1 MASSHVAAPSARNPQ
16 PLQVPKELV
25 AAVSVAR
32 PRCRFFQEFASGR
45 CRKGAKCPFRHETKD
60 RRFDAHLP
68 HISRWESSSGVSG
81 ISLRPPVTVAL
92 ELFLKEKKSG
102 TTAAN
107 AQPLLGGELISF
119 QLACMQEP
127 DRDACVLSKRGWRK
141 ISTKLAGPQRIVHES
156 STKLPPYLMHA
167 TTIQNALSILA
178 LGEVNP
184 SPGICGDGIYCF
196 ACKSPAND
204 DIIEAWDRGIRG
216 CYNGGAAILM
226 ESHGML
232 CRSCDGNDILCSGII
247 ANRNDQYS
255 AGPRTVS
262 YMLAIFETDALS
274 RQLLLG

>member
-1 MASSHVAAPSARNPQ
+1 M
-16 PLQVPKELV
+16 
-25 AAVSVAR
+25 
-32 PRCRFFQEFASGR
+32 
-45 CRKGAKCPFRHETKD
+45 
-60 RRFDAHLP
+60 
-68 HISRWESSSGVSG
+68 
-81 ISLRPPVTVAL
+81 RPPVTVAL

-119 QLACMQEP
+119 QVACMQEP
-127 DRDACVLSKRGWRK
+127 DMEACAASKRGCRT
-141 ISTKLAGPQRIVHES
+141 ISTKALWKGADAPPRKVYES
-156 STKLPPYLMHA
+156 KKPMPPYLMHA

-247 ANRNDQYS
+247 ANKNDQYS

-262 YMLAIFETDALS
+262 YTLAIFETDALS

>member
-1 MASSHVAAPSARNPQ
+1 MHHHCSCWLKNRVWDPPRTCSWRAPTLRSSARNPQ

-25 AAVSVAR
+25 AAVSAAR

-119 QLACMQEP
+119 QVACMQEP
-127 DRDACVLSKRGWRK
+127 DMEACAASKRGWRT
-141 ISTKLAGPQRIVHES
+141 ISTKRAD
-156 STKLPPYLMHA
+156 STKVRLRIHHQAA
-167 TTIQNALSILA
+167 TVPQHHTIQN
-178 LGEVNP
+178 
-184 SPGICGDGIYCF
+184 
-196 ACKSPAND
+196 
-204 DIIEAWDRGIRG
+204 R
-216 CYNGGAAILM
+216 
-226 ESHGML
+226 
-232 CRSCDGNDILCSGII
+232 
-247 ANRNDQYS
+247 
-255 AGPRTVS
+255 
-262 YMLAIFETDALS
+262 
-274 RQLLLG
+274 

>member
-1 MASSHVAAPSARNPQ
+1 MQPLYECITIVRVGSRTGCEDSSSDLLMASSHVAAPSARNPQ

-25 AAVSVAR
+25 AAVSAAR

-119 QLACMQEP
+119 QVACMQEP
-127 DRDACVLSKRGWRK
+127 DMEACAASKRGWRT
-141 ISTKLAGPQRIVHES
+141 ISTKRAY
-156 STKLPPYLMHA
+156 STKVRLRIHHQAA
-167 TTIQNALSILA
+167 TVPQHHTIQN
-178 LGEVNP
+178 
-184 SPGICGDGIYCF
+184 
-196 ACKSPAND
+196 
-204 DIIEAWDRGIRG
+204 R
-216 CYNGGAAILM
+216 
-226 ESHGML
+226 
-232 CRSCDGNDILCSGII
+232 
-247 ANRNDQYS
+247 
-255 AGPRTVS
+255 
-262 YMLAIFETDALS
+262 
-274 RQLLLG
+274 